1 MSKKRALFE
10 DDEGEEDTAPK
21 RLEINESYA
30 KSYDERKA
38 KELLSNKKAY
48 SLFAQGEDL
57 DEDGEAAS
65 SEDEFAEDLTP
76 DLDNQIAQ
84 TIALIRSKDPKI
96 YRKDFEPFKN
106 VIPEKPKPATKEK
119 KPVLY
124 QDLIREKV
132 KRGEAVDEDSES
144 EGEGDNSP
152 SYFEQ
157 QEKLKREFQLAAG
170 EDANDDDDDDE
181 GFVLKMKPSS
191 HDLPPP
197 ISKTEEDFLFKYLS
211 DRNQW
216 STQSAAAPVK
226 RMEEDEDDEEEEERA
241 EEFEQ
246 QFLFRHL
253 DPSSSEIVSHGRKIE
268 GSLRRKENTRKAKR
282 DEAEQRKH
290 QLADSKREELKRLK
304 NLKRKMIEKELIE
317 AFGQPT
323 KSGAQVLD
331 KFGMDDLEGDF
342 DPATWDSKMSQV
354 FDDQYYKEE
363 DEAFAQ
369 ELEQEEEGDEGGVI
383 EEEGDVADD
392 QEQEEEAYEEEPV
405 RPLTKHEL
413 KQMVEERLAKEEEE
427 NEEAEP
433 EFKFHYRQVEP
444 NDYGIDETEVLQA
457 TNQELNAFV
466 SLKRMAPFAD
476 KEWLASAQ
484 HRKKFRDRLK
494 QRRQEAAQATSK
506 KEKERLR
513 VAKNRFEKSKQATL
527 LTTTTTEVGIKKK
540 PAAMSSARLKSFVN

>member
-10 DDEGEEDTAPK
+10 DDDEEEDNVGAAPK

-30 KSYDERKA
+30 KSYEERKTR
-38 KELLSNKKAY
+38 ELLSNKKAY

-57 DEDGEAAS
+57 DEDGEEAS

-76 DLDNQIAQ
+76 DLDNQISQ

-119 KPVLY
+119 KPMLY
-124 QDLIREKV
+124 QDLIREKL

-144 EGEGDNSP
+144 EEEGDREGKSP

-170 EDANDDDDDDE
+170 EDDDE
-181 GFVLKMKPSS
+181 EEDQGF
-191 HDLPPP
+191 
-197 ISKTEEDFLFKYLS
+197 TEEDFLFKYLS

-216 STQSAAAPVK
+216 TTQAAPVK
-226 RMEEDEDDEEEEERA
+226 LMEEDEEEEEERA

-282 DEAEQRKH
+282 DEAEERKR

-317 AFGQPT
+317 AFGQPS
-323 KSGAQVLD
+323 KSNVQVLD

-342 DPATWDSKMSQV
+342 DPATWDSKMNQV
-354 FDDQYYKEE
+354 FNDEYYKEE
-363 DEAFAQ
+363 DEAFAH
-369 ELEQEEEGDEGGVI
+369 ELEQEEDGGGVI
-383 EEEGDVADD
+383 EGEG
-392 QEQEEEAYEEEPV
+392 EEEDGGEAIEEYEEEEPV
-405 RPLTKHEL
+405 RPLTKQEL
-413 KQMVEERLAKEEEE
+413 KQMVEDRLAKEEEE
-427 NEEAEP
+427 EDEEP

-484 HRKKFRDRLK
+484 HRKKFRDKLK
-494 QRRQEAAQATSK
+494 QRKQEAAQTTSK

-513 VAKNRFEKSKQATL
+513 VAKNRFEKSQQATL
-527 LTTTTTEVGIKKK
+527 LSSVVEQQTVVAKK
-540 PAAMSSARLKSFVN
+540 PATMSSARLKSFVD